1 MVATIPLIL
10 GGIHKLLMWFN
21 PHGALVPLHTQRRD
35 VRTIVRHTIYK
46 HLIEKSN
53 ATSLQKE
60 CKDVT
65 KTYKEICWSS
75 RKFGIAMQVRIA
87 H

>member
-1 MVATIPLIL
+1 MVVNYHQQASISYSC
-10 GGIHKLLMWFN
+10 GCN
-21 PHGALVPLHTQRRD
+21 PHGASVPLHPQRRD
-35 VRTIVRHTIYK
+35 VRTIARHTIYK

-60 CKDVT
+60 RKDVT

-75 RKFGIAMQVRIA
+75 RKFGIAMQDRIA